1 MKHLYIIG
9 NGFDLHHNMITDY
22 RDFRDWLA
30 VNHFSV
36 LCTIDEIFGCCDSTW
51 WQHFEANLATA
62 ITSEIVQEAV
72 SENYPN
78 FASDDFRDSD
88 WSDAEYAVQNRL
100 EDAYNDIRHA
110 FHEWINQ
117 LKGGDPARKIKL
129 HTTDAFFVTFNYS
142 HTLEDL
148 YGIPQE
154 QILYIHGR
162 ACTKDKLVLGHG
174 VDKDTISQ
182 YLNDGLPKD
191 EEGDYVVQLAKN
203 AAVRGVYAQRKPVED
218 VIAKHGDFFK
228 SLADVEYLHFYG
240 HSLGEVDRKYF
251 SEILKVV
258 DRDAIKIEFND
269 YNGENKAAID
279 SFMKSEGFKQNDYSI
294 ISLDDMLEIK

>member
-30 VNHFSV
+30 VNDSSV
-36 LCTIDEIFGCCDSTW
+36 LCTIDEIFGYCDSTW

-62 ITSEIVQEAV
+62 ITSEIVQEEV

-78 FASDDFRDSD
+78 FTSDDFRDSD

-100 EDAYNDIRHA
+100 EEAYNDIRHA

-129 HTTDAFFVTFNYS
+129 YTTDAFFVTFNYS

-182 YLNDGLPKD
+182 YLNDGLPED
-191 EEGDYVVQLAKN
+191 DEGDYVVQLAKD

-218 VIAKHGDFFK
+218 VIAKHVDFFK
-228 SLADVEYLHFYG
+228 DLADVEYLHFYG

-251 SEILKVV
+251 REIFKVV

-269 YNGENKAAID
+269 YNGENKSAID
-279 SFMKSEGFKQNDYSI
+279 SFMQSEGFNQNDYLI
-294 ISLDDMLEIK
+294 ISLDNLLVTN

>member
-1 MKHLYIIG
+1 M
-9 NGFDLHHNMITDY
+9 
-22 RDFRDWLA
+22 
-30 VNHFSV
+30 
-36 LCTIDEIFGCCDSTW
+36 
-51 WQHFEANLATA
+51 
-62 ITSEIVQEAV
+62 
-72 SENYPN
+72 
-78 FASDDFRDSD
+78 
-88 WSDAEYAVQNRL
+88 QNRL
-100 EDAYNDIRHA
+100 EDAYNDIRQA

-117 LKGGDPARKIKL
+117 LKGGDSARKIKL
-129 HTTDAFFVTFNYS
+129 HTTEAFFVTFNYS

-258 DRDAIKIEFND
+258 DREAVEIEFND
-269 YNGENKAAID
+269 YIGENKSTID
-279 SFMKSEGFKQNDYSI
+279 AFMKSEGFKPNDYSI
-294 ISLDDMLEIK
+294 ISLDDLLEIK